1 VSAFD
6 VDAVGSE
13 GEERR
18 YVVTED
24 AIRAYAEATDDGAPA
39 ARAGHIAPPVFA
51 IVPVWET
58 IGPASRSVASDD
70 ARRRVVHYEQDIV
83 IHRPIQAG
91 MELVSRATPVALL
104 ARPNGTSLVIQTE
117 TRTADGELVNE
128 QWVTEF
134 FRGVEASESRG
145 ERTADHRLDDSTK
158 ETQPV
163 REITYPIA
171 DDQPNRYAE
180 ASGDYFEIH
189 LDDEAARAVGL
200 PGRIVH
206 GLCTMAF
213 TGRAI
218 LEAAGVDD
226 PAAVRRLAVRF
237 SAPVTPGDAVTT
249 RVWQLGDGV
258 FGYEALDG
266 EGRAVIKDGRAELA
280 QPE

>member
-1 VSAFD
+1 VSRPFD
-6 VDAVGSE
+6 LDAIGRR

-18 YVVTED
+18 YDVGSD
-24 AIRAYAEATDDGAPA
+24 AIRAYAEATDDESPA
-39 ARAGHIAPPVFA
+39 ARRGEIAPPVFA

-58 IGPASRSVASDD
+58 IAPASRSVASDE

-83 IHRPIQAG
+83 IHRPIEAG
-91 MELVSRATPVALL
+91 MTLVSDATPVALFG
-104 ARPNGTSLVIQTE
+104 RPNGASLVLRTE
-117 TRTADGELVNE
+117 TRTPDGELVNE

-134 FRGVEASESRG
+134 FRGFEPAESRG
-145 ERTADHRLDDSTK
+145 DPVAGHRLDDAAK
-158 ETQPV
+158 EAAPFAEV
-163 REITYPIA
+163 TYMIA

-180 ASGDYFEIH
+180 ASGDRFEIH

-226 PAAVRRLAVRF
+226 PGAVRRLAVRF
-237 SAPVTPGDAVTT
+237 SAPVTPGGAVTT
-249 RVWQLGDGV
+249 RVWSLGDGV

-266 EGRAVIKDGRAELA
+266 DGRAVIKDGRAELLV
-280 QPE
+280 